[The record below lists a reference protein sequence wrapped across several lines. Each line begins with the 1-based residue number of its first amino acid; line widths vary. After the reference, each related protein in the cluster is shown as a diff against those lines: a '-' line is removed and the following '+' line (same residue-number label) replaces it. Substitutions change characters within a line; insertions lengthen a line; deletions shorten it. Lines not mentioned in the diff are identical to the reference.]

1 MPAGRKPVPTNLKIL
16 HGNPGKRPLPKN
28 EPKPAP
34 IAPKCPSWLHKD
46 AKKEWKRVAPQLE
59 RLGLLTQ
66 LDMVALAGYCQS
78 YARYKE
84 AEEFLTK
91 RGTTYALWERDAS
104 GAIMYD
110 DRGQPILRYMQ
121 QWPQVSISNKA
132 LQQVR
137 AFCSEFG
144 FTPSA
149 RGRMSVPGA
158 EDKEDGMAAL
168 FSEVNLNAIRSGKG

>member
-1 MPAGRKPVPTNLKIL
+1 MAGRKPKPTNLKIL
-16 HGNPGKRPLPKN
+16 EGNPGKRPLPTR

-34 IAPKCPSWLHKD
+34 VAPKCPSWISRE

-66 LDMVALAGYCQS
+66 MDMVALAGYCEAWATYIEASTYLQEHGLI
-78 YARYKE
+78 YEVYLRGKE
-84 AEEFLTK
+84 GDLVPGEDG
-91 RGTTYALWERDAS
+91 R
-104 GAIMYD
+104 
-110 DRGQPILRYMQ
+110 PILLKSSS
-121 QWPQVSISNKA
+121 WPQAAIAHKA
-132 LQQVR
+132 LTQVR

-158 EDKEDGMAAL
+158 DESDGGMSDL
-168 FSEVNLNAIRSGKG
+168 LSGVRPSAVRQK

>member
-1 MPAGRKPVPTNLKIL
+1 MPV
-16 HGNPGKRPLPKN
+16 N

-91 RGTTYALWERDAS
+91 HGTTYALWERNDS
-104 GAIMYD
+104 GVILYD
-110 DRGQPILRYMQ
+110 DRGQPSLRNMQ
-121 QWPQVSISNKA
+121 QWPQMSIANKA

-149 RGRMSVPGA
+149 RGRMCVPGA

-168 FSEVNLNAIRSGKG
+168 FVEVNRDAVRPKKS